1 MDESDEQNAMLALRC
16 QLGDRAAWE
25 ELVRLWHPRLWRFVA
40 GMLTD
45 RASAEDVL
53 QDVWLRVVRS
63 LVRLR
68 DPGKLSAWLYGIAR
82 AAIADRLRGQY
93 RRPPADEVGEIPDS
107 DGGLHDVDVAD
118 SLRAGLARLHPAD
131 REVVVLYY
139 LEERALDEVAEIS
152 NIPPGTVKSRL
163 HRARRVIR
171 ETLENESDD
180 HETQ

>member
-1 MDESDEQNAMLALRC
+1 
-16 QLGDRAAWE
+16 
-25 ELVRLWHPRLWRFVA
+25 WHPRLWRFVA

-68 DPGKLSAWLYGIAR
+68 DPEKLSAWLYGIAR

-93 RRPPADEVGEIPDS
+93 RRPPSDEVSEIPES
-107 DGGLHDVDVAD
+107 DDGIHAVDVDD
-118 SLRAGLARLHPAD
+118 SLRAGLARLHPDD

-139 LEERALDEVAEIS
+139 LEERSVDEVAEIS

-180 HETQ
+180 HEIQ

>member
-1 MDESDEQNAMLALRC
+1 VDESDEQNAMLVLRC

-25 ELVRLWHPRLWRFVA
+25 ELVRLCHPRLWRFVA

-82 AAIADRLRGQY
+82 AAIADRLR
-93 RRPPADEVGEIPDS
+93 
-107 DGGLHDVDVAD
+107 
-118 SLRAGLARLHPAD
+118 
-131 REVVVLYY
+131 
-139 LEERALDEVAEIS
+139 
-152 NIPPGTVKSRL
+152 
-163 HRARRVIR
+163 
-171 ETLENESDD
+171 
-180 HETQ
+180 

>member
-1 MDESDEQNAMLALRC
+1 MDETGKQNAMLAVQC
-16 QLGDRAAWE
+16 QLGDRPAWE
-25 ELVRLWHPRLWRFVA
+25 ELVRRWHPRLWRFVA

-53 QDVWLRVVRS
+53 QNVWLRVVRS

-68 DPGKLSAWLYGIAR
+68 EPEKLSAWLYGIAR
-82 AAIADRLRGQY
+82 AAVADRLRDQY
-93 RRPPADEVGEIPDS
+93 RRPPADAVGEIPDS
-107 DGGLHDVDVAD
+107 DDGLDAVDVAD

-139 LEERALDEVAEIS
+139 LEERSLDEVAEIS
-152 NIPPGTVKSRL
+152 NIPSGTVKSRL

-171 ETLENESDD
+171 ETLQNESDD

>member
-1 MDESDEQNAMLALRC
+1 VDESDEQDAILAVRC
-16 QLGDRAAWE
+16 QLADRQAWD
-25 ELVRLWHPRLWRFVA
+25 ELVRRWHPRLWRFVV

-53 QDVWLRVVRS
+53 QNVWLRVIRS

-68 DPGKLSAWLYGIAR
+68 DPEKLSPWLYGIAR
-82 AAIADRLRGQY
+82 AAIADRLREQY
-93 RRPPADEVGEIPDS
+93 RRPTEGEVGEIPDS
-107 DGGLHDVDVAD
+107 DSNLNAVDVAD
-118 SLRAGLARLHPAD
+118 SLRAGLKLLHPAD

-139 LEERALDEVAEIS
+139 LEERSLEEVAEIS

-171 ETLENESDD
+171 ENLDKEGVD
-180 HETQ
+180 HEIK